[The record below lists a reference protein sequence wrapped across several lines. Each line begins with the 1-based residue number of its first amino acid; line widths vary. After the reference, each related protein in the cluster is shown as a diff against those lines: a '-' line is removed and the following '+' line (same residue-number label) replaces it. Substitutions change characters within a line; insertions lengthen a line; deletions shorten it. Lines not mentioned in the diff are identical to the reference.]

1 MNANTSNS
9 SGMYLFIKRA
19 LEGRLTPLTFLL
31 ILGFFSS
38 LVLLYISLH
47 VYFFNMSKEMVA
59 SGERLDV
66 LMDANVRLMAVYNDL
81 SSPGRIIPMAREL
94 GMRAGASEEVRRL
107 ALRRDAKWIAE
118 EPSWAQSTLGGGLGL
133 YPATKARMAK

>member
-1 MNANTSNS
+1 MSTNTGYSF
-9 SGMYLFIKRA
+9 GMYPFIKRA
-19 LEGRLTPLTFLL
+19 LEGRVTPLTFLL

-47 VYFFNMSKEMVA
+47 VYFFNISNEIVTNR
-59 SGERLDV
+59 ERLDI

-81 SSPGRIIPMAREL
+81 SSPGRIIPMAQGL

-107 ALRRDAKWIAE
+107 ALRRDAKSGSE
-118 EPSWAQSTLGGGLGL
+118 ELSWAEAGRKGGFYYSG
-133 YPATKARMAK
+133 TKPRMTR